1 LYFAAKRHI
10 VLKYSFTNRRSSNQV
25 STNMGLL
32 MTKLWQYFSNS
43 EYKVIVVGLDNAGK
57 TTILYHLLMDEV
69 VHTSP
74 TIGSNVEE
82 ITWRNIKFIMWDIGG
97 QDSLR
102 QSWATYYSNTNFV
115 FMVIDSSDRERLSV
129 AKDELY
135 KMLNHEDLRKSS
147 LLIYANKQDVKDC
160 LTTTQ
165 ISQTLN
171 LKSIK
176 DHAYH
181 IQPCCALSGEGLH
194 QGLEWVTSQ
203 IRGGR

>member
-1 LYFAAKRHI
+1 MYFAAKRHI
-10 VLKYSFTNRRSSNQV
+10 VLKYSFNQV

>member
-1 LYFAAKRHI
+1 
-10 VLKYSFTNRRSSNQV
+10 
-25 STNMGLL
+25 MGLL

-160 LTTTQ
+160 LSTTQ
-165 ISQTLN
+165 ISQALN

-181 IQPCCALSGEGLH
+181 IQPCCALSGEG
-194 QGLEWVTSQ
+194 
-203 IRGGR
+203 RKR